1 MKNVS
6 SHINSNSFCIDI
18 AAHGLINN
26 HLSYCIRNIY
36 RNANHH
42 LKNPI
47 SENAVMH
54 VADPWLQESNFI
66 HTIILALTTGIS
78 GLCSHSQDFPL
89 STPPPPT

>member
-6 SHINSNSFCIDI
+6 SRININSFCFNIT
-18 AAHGLINN
+18 AHGLIIN

-36 RNANHH
+36 RNANHRS
-42 LKNPI
+42 KNPI

-66 HTIILALTTGIS
+66 LAIILALTTSIS
-78 GLCSHSQDFPL
+78 GSYSHSQDFPL